1 MHGVGHY
8 ARRSAPSAL
17 GAGARL
23 SLHSPPGECP
33 GHVTATLQRLDGL
46 GGAGAG
52 QSFVTTLV
60 VQDILG
66 GDILKTDVDLSQTV
80 K

>member
-1 MHGVGHY
+1 
-8 ARRSAPSAL
+8 
-17 GAGARL
+17 
-23 SLHSPPGECP
+23 
-33 GHVTATLQRLDGL
+33 VTATLQHPGRL
-46 GGAGAG
+46 GGAGEG

-66 GDILKTDVDLSQTV
+66 GDILKTDVDLSQRE